1 MLTSRRIIRIPS
13 GAESAGSLFKSEK
26 VDHVR
31 GSRSRWPA
39 LGRGCGFRLQIK
51 PFVWVTRRFIWEPDH
66 SRNRSGSNLP
76 LGRERSKLELKS
88 LIMAQIERW
97 RQA

>member
-1 MLTSRRIIRIPS
+1 MYAAVGT
-13 GAESAGSLFKSEK
+13 AGSPMGGAADF
-26 VDHVR
+26 
-31 GSRSRWPA
+31 
-39 LGRGCGFRLQIK
+39 GCKIK
-51 PFVWVTRRFIWEPDH
+51 PFVWVTRRFVWEPDLLRACPGGD
-66 SRNRSGSNLP
+66 SP

>member
-1 MLTSRRIIRIPS
+1 MPASRRIIRFPS
-13 GAESAGSLFKSEK
+13 GAERAGSLFKHEK

-31 GSRSRWPA
+31 GSRNRRPA
-39 LGRGCGFRLQIK
+39 LGRGSGFRLQIK
-51 PFVWVTRRFIWEPDH
+51 PFVWVTRRFI
-66 SRNRSGSNLP
+66 GSQTIRVTAWAAMP
-76 LGRERSKLELKS
+76 LDRERSKLELKS